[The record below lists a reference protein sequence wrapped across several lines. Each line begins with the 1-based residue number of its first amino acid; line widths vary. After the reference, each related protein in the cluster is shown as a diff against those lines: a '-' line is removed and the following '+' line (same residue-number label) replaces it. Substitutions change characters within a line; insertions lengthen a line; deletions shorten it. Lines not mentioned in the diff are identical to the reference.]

1 MTAPIDTRDAR
12 PYNLGDSHGGTKIR
26 TIGRAFGVNAM
37 SSRFANLATHGMPP
51 FAMAGLVLATAL
63 LAGAPPAAA
72 QGAASAPAVDFQRQV
87 RPILADNC
95 FQCHGP
101 DESTRQVRLRLDS
114 EEGAFAERPN
124 GRPIVRGDAGSSLI
138 FQRIMHADARLR
150 MPPSHTNKTLDDE
163 QIDILRR
170 WIDEGASWDQHWA
183 FKSIVRPEAPVVG
196 DADWARSP
204 LDRFVLARLE
214 AQGLAPAPEADR
226 RTLARRAALDLTGLP
241 PDPALLHAFLNDP
254 SEDAYER
261 YVDRLLATEQW
272 GEHRARY
279 WLDAARYGDT
289 HGIHIDNYREMYPY
303 RDWVI
308 RAFNE
313 NRPFDEFTVEQVAG
327 DLLPEPS
334 LDQLVASGFQR
345 NNITTNEGG
354 VVPEEYEAIYAK
366 DRAETIGNVFL
377 GLTVGCA
384 TCHDHKFDPIRQSE
398 FYAMTAFF
406 RNTTQYVMDGNVS
419 DPPPILVVPQEADR
433 DLWYDLREEA
443 ADVEARM
450 VHRAAAVDT
459 AFTEWLATGDYQS
472 LQSPLEDE
480 AQWMRLDLGEPA
492 APAFEM
498 EGQRHPV
505 ALEGGARIEAGPHD
519 HAALR
524 FGDASWAGLPP
535 VPLDTDTPFSI
546 ALWIYQP
553 ELEGNY
559 VVAGQYDADDADRG
573 WSMNIG
579 SRQLS
584 VRMTGEP
591 DPDGEG
597 RPAPRVAPSN
607 LRRLPPGEWTHIVI
621 THDGTGERAG
631 MNVFQNGDVVEASGS
646 EYFTRA
652 IGSIR
657 TGLPLELGRGRT
669 TGRGGRD
676 ELEMRYFT
684 GGGIAD
690 LRVFNRPLTVQEARV
705 VSLWSTLEQAREKH
719 AAALDEAEREALRLY
734 YLSVEDERYR
744 GLVARRQQIERE
756 WREMR
761 RRGGVTHVMNE
772 RAESEAAAHVLNRGM
787 YDQPLERVIAGTPA
801 ALPPMEESWPRN
813 RLGLARWL
821 VDEDNPL
828 TSRVTANRF
837 WQQVFGTGLVTT
849 SEDFGAQGDQP
860 THPALL
866 DWLAVE
872 FRESDWDVKR
882 FFRTLVTSSTYR
894 QSALTTPEKLE
905 ADPENR
911 LLSRGPR
918 FRMDAEMVRDYALAA
933 SGLLVPTIGGPS
945 VRPYQPDGVWSTVAM
960 PQSNT
965 RAYRQ
970 DDGESLYRRSLYTFW
985 KRSAPPPSMEIF
997 NAPTREHS
1005 VVRRERTN
1013 TPLQALVTMNDP
1025 QFVEASRHLAQRAMR
1040 QAGDGFEPRLDF
1052 VTLRLLAR
1060 RFADGEREIAKRS
1073 YDRLVEVY
1081 RADEDE
1087 AERLLDVGDSA
1098 PDDTLPRA
1106 ESAAWTMLVTQ
1117 VLNLDEVLNK

>member
-1 MTAPIDTRDAR
+1 
-12 PYNLGDSHGGTKIR
+12 
-26 TIGRAFGVNAM
+26 M
-37 SSRFANLATHGMPP
+37 SSRSANVSIRRVPPPALAS
-51 FAMAGLVLATAL
+51 LLLAIAS

-72 QGAASAPAVDFQRQV
+72 QDAPAPTVDFQRQV

-101 DESTRQVRLRLDS
+101 DESTRQVRLRLDT

-124 GRPIVRGDAGSSLI
+124 GHPIVRSDAGASLVI
-138 FQRIMHADARLR
+138 QRITHADSRLR
-150 MPPSHTNKTLDDE
+150 MPPPDTNKILNDQ

-183 FKSIVRPEAPVVG
+183 FEPVARPPLPAV
-196 DADWARSP
+196 ADTAWARSP
-204 LDRFVLARLE
+204 LDRFVLSRLE
-214 AQGLAPAPEADR
+214 AEGLSPAPEADR

-241 PDPALLHAFLNDP
+241 PAPALLDAFLNDP
-254 SEDAYER
+254 SADAYER
-261 YVDRLLATEQW
+261 FVDRLLATGQW

-313 NRPFDEFTVEQVAG
+313 NKAFDEFTVEQVAG

-398 FYAMTAFF
+398 FYALTAFF

-419 DPPPILVVPQEADR
+419 DPPPILVVPREEDR
-433 DLWYDLREEA
+433 TLWYDLREEA
-443 ADVEARM
+443 ADVEALM
-450 VHRAAAVDT
+450 AHRAAAVDT
-459 AFTEWLATGDYQS
+459 AFAEWLATGDYRT
-472 LQSPLEDE
+472 LRSPLEAE
-480 AQWMRLDLGEPA
+480 AEWMRLDLGA
-492 APAFEM
+492 AAGPAFELD
-498 EGQRHPV
+498 GQRHPV
-505 ALEGGARIEAGPHD
+505 AIEGGAEIGAGPHG
-519 HAALR
+519 HQALR
-524 FGDASWAGLPP
+524 FGDESWAALPP

-553 ELEGNY
+553 EQEGNF
-559 VVAGQYDADDADRG
+559 VVAGQYDADDEMRG
-573 WSMNIG
+573 WSMDIG

-584 VRMTGEP
+584 FRMTGGP

-597 RPAPRVAPSN
+597 RPAPRVAPTN
-607 LRRLPPGEWTHIVI
+607 LKRMPPGEWTHIVV
-621 THDGTGERAG
+621 THDGSGERAG
-631 MNVFQNGDVVEASGS
+631 MNVFRDGDVVEASGS

-676 ELEMRYFT
+676 ELEMRYFS
-684 GGGIAD
+684 GGGVAD
-690 LRVFNRPLTVQEARV
+690 LRVFNRPLTVQEAKV
-705 VSLWSTLEQAREKH
+705 VSLWSTLERARDKH
-719 AAALDEAEREALRLY
+719 PAALDGAERDALRLY
-734 YLSVEDERYR
+734 YLSVEDAQYR
-744 GLVARRQQIERE
+744 GFVARSREIERE
-756 WREMR
+756 WRELR
-761 RRGGVTHVMNE
+761 RRGGITHVMNE
-772 RAESEAAAHVLNRGM
+772 RTDSEAAAHVLNRGM
-787 YDQPLERVIAGTPA
+787 YDQPLERVLAGTPA

-849 SEDFGAQGDQP
+849 SEDFGAQGDPP

-872 FRESDWDVKR
+872 FRESGWDVKR

-894 QSALTTPEKLE
+894 QSALARPGKLE

-911 LLSRGPR
+911 LFSRGPR

-933 SGLLVPTIGGPS
+933 SGLLVRTIGGPS
-945 VRPYQPDGVWSTVAM
+945 VRPYQPAGVWSTVAM

-965 RAYRQ
+965 RSYRQ
-970 DDGESLYRRSLYTFW
+970 DDGERLYRRSLYTFW

-1025 QFVEASRHLAQRAMR
+1025 QFVEASRRLAQRALR
-1040 QAGDGFEPRLDF
+1040 QTSGRFDAGLDF
-1052 VTLRLLAR
+1052 VTLRLMAR
-1060 RFADGEREIAKRS
+1060 RFNDMEREIARRS
-1073 YDRLVEVY
+1073 FDGLVDAY
-1081 RADEDE
+1081 RADPDE

-1098 PDDTLPRA
+1098 PDHTLPAA

>member
-1 MTAPIDTRDAR
+1 MSIR
-12 PYNLGDSHGGTKIR
+12 P
-26 TIGRAFGVNAM
+26 
-37 SSRFANLATHGMPP
+37 ANLDTLGLRAWAVAG
-51 FAMAGLVLATAL
+51 FALATGLAL
-63 LAGAPPAAA
+63 GAAPAAA
-72 QGAASAPAVDFQRQV
+72 QDASAPDVDFQRQV

-101 DESTRQVRLRLDS
+101 DESTRQVRLRLDT
-114 EEGAFAERPN
+114 EEGAFGERPN
-124 GRPIVRGDAGSSLI
+124 GRPIVRGDAEASLV
-138 FQRIMHADARLR
+138 FRRITHANAQLR
-150 MPPSHTNKTLDDE
+150 MPPADTNKTLSAE
-163 QIDILRR
+163 QVDILRR

-183 FKSIVRPEAPVVG
+183 FKPVLRPDLPAVSDG
-196 DADWARSP
+196 DWERAP

-214 AQGLAPAPEADR
+214 SEGLAPAPEADR

-241 PDPALLHAFLNDP
+241 PDPALLDRFLNDP
-254 SEDAYER
+254 SEDAYEQF
-261 YVDRLLATEQW
+261 VDELLATEQW

-313 NRPFDEFTVEQVAG
+313 NKRFDEFTVEQVAG

-419 DPPPILVVPQEADR
+419 DPPPILVVPREDDR
-433 DLWYDLREEA
+433 QLWNSLREEA
-443 ADVEARM
+443 ADVEVRLA
-450 VHRAAAVDT
+450 HRAAAVDT
-459 AFTEWLATGDYQS
+459 AFAEWLATGEHQA
-472 LQSPLEDE
+472 LRSPLEDD
-480 AQWMRLDLGEPA
+480 AQWMRLDLGMGSGA
-492 APAFEM
+492 VFELD
-498 EGQRHPV
+498 GQRHPV
-505 ALEGGARIEAGPHD
+505 TLEGGAQIEAGPHG

-524 FGDASWAGLPP
+524 FADESWAGLPP
-535 VPLDTDTPFSI
+535 TPLDTDTPFSI

-553 ELEGNY
+553 EEEGNY
-559 VVAGQYDADDADRG
+559 VVAGQYDADDANRG

-584 VRMTGEP
+584 FRMTGEP

-597 RPAPRVAPSN
+597 RPAPSVAPSN
-607 LRRLPPGEWTHIVI
+607 LRRLSPGEWTHIVI

-631 MNVFQNGDVVEASGS
+631 MNVFRNGDVVEASGS

-669 TGRGGRD
+669 RGRGGRD
-676 ELEMRYFT
+676 ELEMRYFS

-690 LRVFNRPLTVQEARV
+690 LRVFNRPLTAQEAKV
-705 VSLWSTLEQAREKH
+705 VSLWATLEGAREKH
-719 AAALDEAEREALRLY
+719 PDALDEAEREALRLH
-734 YLSVEDERYR
+734 YLSVKDEQYR
-744 GLVARRQQIERE
+744 GFVARSQEIERE
-756 WREMR
+756 WREVR

-772 RAESEAAAHVLNRGM
+772 RADSEAAAHVLNRGM
-787 YDQPLERVIAGTPA
+787 YDQPLGRVVAGTPA

-821 VDEDNPL
+821 VDEGNPL

-849 SEDFGAQGDQP
+849 SEDFGAQGDPP
-860 THPALL
+860 THPELL

-872 FRESDWDVKR
+872 FRESDWDVKQ
-882 FFRTLVTSSTYR
+882 FFRTLVTSATYR
-894 QSALTTPEKLE
+894 QAALATPEKLE
-905 ADPENR
+905 SDPDNR
-911 LLSRGPR
+911 LFSRGPR
-918 FRMDAEMVRDYALAA
+918 FRMDAEMVRDYALAS
-933 SGLLVPTIGGPS
+933 SGLLVGKIGGPS
-945 VRPYQPDGVWSTVAM
+945 VRPYQPAGVWSTVAM

-965 RAYRQ
+965 RLYRQ
-970 DDGESLYRRSLYTFW
+970 DEGEALYRRSLYTFW
-985 KRSAPPPSMEIF
+985 KRSAPPPSLEIF

-1025 QFVEASRHLAQRAMR
+1025 QFVEAARYLAQRAMR
-1040 QAGDGFEPRLDF
+1040 QTGGQFDAGLDF

-1060 RFADGEREIAKRS
+1060 RFNDVERDIASRS
-1073 YDRLVEVY
+1073 FEGLVNAY
-1081 RADEDE
+1081 RADAAE
-1087 AERLLDVGDSA
+1087 ADRLLHVGESL
-1098 PDDTLPRA
+1098 PDAGLPAA

-1117 VLNLDEVLNK
+1117 VMNLDEVLNK

>member
-1 MTAPIDTRDAR
+1 MSIR
-12 PYNLGDSHGGTKIR
+12 P
-26 TIGRAFGVNAM
+26 V
-37 SSRFANLATHGMPP
+37 NLATCDLRPSALAA
-51 FAMAGLVLATAL
+51 FVLAL
-63 LAGAPPAAA
+63 GLGVGAAPAAA
-72 QGAASAPAVDFQRQV
+72 QSGSEPGVDFQRQV

-101 DESTRQVRLRLDS
+101 DESTRQVRLRLDT
-114 EEGAFAERPN
+114 EGGAFAERPA
-124 GRPIVRGDAGSSLI
+124 GRPVVRGDAEASLVY
-138 FQRIMHADARLR
+138 QRVTHANARLR
-150 MPPSHTNKTLDDE
+150 MPPAHTNKSLNDE

-170 WIDEGASWDQHWA
+170 WIDAGASWDQHWA
-183 FKSIVRPEAPVVG
+183 FKPIVRPNAPAVE
-196 DADWARSP
+196 DAGWALSP
-204 LDRFVLARLE
+204 LDRFVLARLDE
-214 AQGLAPAPEADR
+214 AGLAPAPEADR

-241 PDPALLHAFLNDP
+241 PDPALLDAFVNDP
-254 SEDAYER
+254 SDNAYEKF
-261 YVDRLLATEQW
+261 VDRLLAAEQW

-308 RAFNE
+308 RAFNR
-313 NRPFDEFTVEQVAG
+313 NKPFDEFTVEQVAG

-366 DRAETIGNVFL
+366 DRAETIGNVFM

-406 RNTTQYVMDGNVS
+406 RNTTQYVMDGNVA
-419 DPPPILVVPQEADR
+419 DPPPILVVPQEEDR
-433 DLWYDLREEA
+433 NLWYSLREEA
-443 ADVEARM
+443 AEVEARM
-450 VHRAAAVDT
+450 TNRAAAVDT
-459 AFTEWLATGDYQS
+459 TFTEWLATGEHRN
-472 LQSPLEDE
+472 LRSPLDAG
-480 AQWMRLDLGEPA
+480 AQWMRLDLDADGGPV
-492 APAFEM
+492 FEM
-498 EGQRHPV
+498 GGRQHPV
-505 ALEGGARIEAGPHD
+505 ALEGGAEIEAGPHG

-524 FGDASWAGLPP
+524 FDGESWASLPS
-535 VPLDTDTPFSI
+535 VPFDTGTPYSI

-553 ELEGNY
+553 EEEGNY
-559 VVAGQYDADDADRG
+559 VVAGQYDAEDGDRG

-584 VRMTGEP
+584 FRMTGEL
-591 DPDGEG
+591 DSEGEQ

-631 MNVFQNGDVVEASGS
+631 MNVFRDGDVVEASGS
-646 EYFTRA
+646 EYFTKA

-669 TGRGGRD
+669 RGRGGRD
-676 ELEMRYFT
+676 ELEMRYFS

-690 LRVFNRPLTVQEARV
+690 LRVFNRPLTVQEAKV
-705 VSLWSTLEQAREKH
+705 VSVWSTLEQAREKH
-719 AAALDEAEREALRLY
+719 PDALDEAEREALRLY
-734 YLSVEDERYR
+734 YLSIKDEQYR
-744 GLVARRQQIERE
+744 GLVARSQEIERE

-772 RAESEAAAHVLNRGM
+772 RIDSEAAAHVLSRGM
-787 YDQPLERVIAGTPA
+787 YDQPLERVLAGTPA

-821 VDEDNPL
+821 VDDRNPL
-828 TSRVTANRF
+828 TSRVTVNRF

-849 SEDFGAQGDQP
+849 SEDFGAQGDPP

-872 FRESDWDVKR
+872 FRESGWDVKH
-882 FFRTLVTSSTYR
+882 FFRTLVTSATYR
-894 QSALTTPEKLE
+894 QSASATPEKLE
-905 ADPENR
+905 SDPDNR
-911 LLSRGPR
+911 LFSRGPR
-918 FRMDAEMVRDYALAA
+918 FRLDAEMVRDYALAA
-933 SGLLVPTIGGPS
+933 SGLLVERIGGPS
-945 VRPYQPDGVWSTVAM
+945 VRPYQPAGVWSTVAM

-965 RAYRQ
+965 RLYRQ
-970 DDGESLYRRSLYTFW
+970 DEGEALYRRSLYTFW
-985 KRSAPPPSMEIF
+985 KRSAPPPSLEIF

-1040 QAGDGFEPRLDF
+1040 QTGEQFDAGLDF

-1060 RFADGEREIAKRS
+1060 RFNDVERDIARRSFDG
-1073 YDRLVEVY
+1073 LVDAY
-1081 RADEDE
+1081 RADAAE
-1087 AERLLDVGDSA
+1087 AERLLHVGDSL
-1098 PDDTLPRA
+1098 PDDTLPAA

>member
-1 MTAPIDTRDAR
+1 MSIR
-12 PYNLGDSHGGTKIR
+12 P
-26 TIGRAFGVNAM
+26 V
-37 SSRFANLATHGMPP
+37 NLATCDLRPLTL
-51 FAMAGLVLATAL
+51 AGFVLAL
-63 LAGAPPAAA
+63 GLGVGAAPAAA
-72 QGAASAPAVDFQRQV
+72 QSGSAPGVDFQRQV

-101 DESTRQVRLRLDS
+101 DESTRQVRLRLDT
-114 EEGAFAERPN
+114 EEGAFAERPA
-124 GRPIVRGDAGSSLI
+124 GRPVVRGDAEASLVY
-138 FQRIMHADARLR
+138 QRVTHADSRLR
-150 MPPSHTNKTLDDE
+150 MPPAHTNKSLSDE
-163 QIDILRR
+163 QIDVLRR

-183 FKSIVRPEAPVVG
+183 FKPIVRPEMPAVS
-196 DADWARSP
+196 DAGWARNP
-204 LDRFVLARLE
+204 LDRLVLARLE
-214 AQGLAPAPEADR
+214 AAGLSPAAEADR

-241 PDPALLHAFLNDP
+241 PDPALLDAFLNDP
-254 SEDAYER
+254 SADAYEKF
-261 YVDRLLATEQW
+261 VDRLLATEQW

-313 NRPFDEFTVEQVAG
+313 NKPFGEFTVEQVAG

-398 FYAMTAFF
+398 FYALTAFF

-419 DPPPILVVPQEADR
+419 DPPPILVVPREEDR
-433 DLWYDLREEA
+433 QLWHDLREEA

-450 VHRAAAVDT
+450 AHRAGAVDS
-459 AFTEWLATGDYQS
+459 AFTEWLATGEHRT
-472 LQSPLEDE
+472 LRSPLEHE
-480 AQWMRLDLGEPA
+480 AQWMRLDLA
-492 APAFEM
+492 AGGGPVFELD
-498 EGQRHPV
+498 GQRHPV
-505 ALEGGARIEAGPHD
+505 TLEGGAQIEAGPHG

-524 FGDASWAGLPP
+524 FEGESWAGLPS
-535 VPLDTDTPFSI
+535 VPLDTDTPYSI
-546 ALWIYQP
+546 ALWIRQP
-553 ELEGNY
+553 EEEGNY
-559 VVAGQYDADDADRG
+559 VVAGQYDADDGDRG
-573 WSMNIG
+573 WSMDIG
-579 SRQLS
+579 SRQLTF
-584 VRMTGEP
+584 RMTGAP

-631 MNVFQNGDVVEASGS
+631 MNVFRNGDVVEASGS

-669 TGRGGRD
+669 RGRGGRD
-676 ELEMRYFT
+676 ELEMRYFS

-690 LRVFNRPLTVQEARV
+690 LRVFDRPLTVQEAKV
-705 VSLWSTLEQAREKH
+705 VSVWATLEQAREKH
-719 AAALDEAEREALRLY
+719 PDALDEAEREALRLY
-734 YLSVEDERYR
+734 YLSVKDERYR
-744 GLVARRQQIERE
+744 GLVARSQEIERE

-772 RAESEAAAHVLNRGM
+772 RIDSEAAAHVLDRGM
-787 YDQPLERVIAGTPA
+787 YDQPLERVPAGTPA

-821 VDEDNPL
+821 VDDRNPL
-828 TSRVTANRF
+828 TSRVTVNRF

-849 SEDFGAQGDQP
+849 SEDFGAQGDPP

-872 FRESDWDVKR
+872 FRDSGWDVKQ
-882 FFRTLVTSSTYR
+882 FFRTLVTSATYR
-894 QSALTTPEKLE
+894 QSASATAEKLE
-905 ADPENR
+905 ADPDNR
-911 LLSRGPR
+911 LFSRGPR

-933 SGLLVPTIGGPS
+933 SGLLVDRIGGPS
-945 VRPYQPDGVWSTVAM
+945 VRPYQPAGVWSTVAM

-965 RAYRQ
+965 RLYRQ
-970 DDGESLYRRSLYTFW
+970 DEGEALYRRSLYTFW
-985 KRSAPPPSMEIF
+985 KRSAPPPSLEIF

-1025 QFVEASRHLAQRAMR
+1025 QFVEASRYLAQRAMR
-1040 QAGDGFEPRLDF
+1040 QTGEQFDAGLDF

-1060 RFADGEREIAKRS
+1060 RFDDVERDIARRSFDG
-1073 YDRLVEVY
+1073 LVDAY
-1081 RADEDE
+1081 RADAAE
-1087 AERLLDVGDSA
+1087 AERLLHVGDSL
-1098 PDDTLPRA
+1098 PDDTLPAA

>member
-1 MTAPIDTRDAR
+1 MSIRSANASARRVTRSM
-12 PYNLGDSHGGTKIR
+12 P
-26 TIGRAFGVNAM
+26 
-37 SSRFANLATHGMPP
+37 SS
-51 FAMAGLVLATAL
+51 LVLA
-63 LAGAPPAAA
+63 LASLVAASPSAA
-72 QGAASAPAVDFQRQV
+72 QDAAGPTVDFQRQV

-101 DESTRQVRLRLDS
+101 DERTRQVRLRLDT
-114 EEGAFAERPN
+114 EEGAFAERPA
-124 GRPIVRGDAGSSLI
+124 GHPIVRGDAGASLLY
-138 FQRIMHADARLR
+138 QRVTHADSRLR
-150 MPPSHTNKTLDDE
+150 MPPAHTNKTLGDE
-163 QIDILRR
+163 QIDVLRR

-183 FKSIVRPEAPVVG
+183 FKPVVRPGVPAV
-196 DADWARSP
+196 DAADWARSP
-204 LDRFVLARLE
+204 LDSFVLERLE
-214 AQGLAPAPEADR
+214 AEGLAPAPEAGR

-241 PDPALLHAFLNDP
+241 PDPAFVAAFLNDP
-254 SEDAYER
+254 SENAYEKF
-261 YVDRLLATEQW
+261 VDRLLATEQW

-303 RDWVI
+303 RDWVV

-313 NRPFDEFTVEQVAG
+313 NKPFDEFTLEQVAG

-419 DPPPILVVPQEADR
+419 DPPPILVVPQEEDR
-433 DLWYDLREEA
+433 DLWHSLREEA

-450 VHRAAAVDT
+450 AHRAEAVDA
-459 AFTEWLATGDYQS
+459 AFAEWLATGEHQT
-472 LQSPLEDE
+472 LRSPLEDE
-480 AQWMRLDLGEPA
+480 AQWMRLDLGAGGGPI
-492 APAFEM
+492 FELD
-498 EGQRHPV
+498 GQRHPV
-505 ALEGGARIEAGPHD
+505 ALEGGAQIEAGPHG

-524 FGDASWAGLPP
+524 FGDEAWASLPP

-546 ALWIYQP
+546 SLWIHQP
-553 ELEGNY
+553 EQEGNY
-559 VVAGQYDADDADRG
+559 VVAGQYDADDDNRG
-573 WSMNIG
+573 WSMDIG

-584 VRMTGEP
+584 FRMTGEP
-591 DPDGEG
+591 DAEGEG
-597 RPAPRVAPSN
+597 RPSPRVAPSN

-631 MNVFQNGDVVEASGS
+631 MNVFRNGDVVEASGS

-652 IGSIR
+652 IGSVR

-669 TGRGGRD
+669 RGRGGRD
-676 ELEMRYFT
+676 ELEMRYFS

-690 LRVFNRPLTVQEARV
+690 LRVFNRPLTAQEAKV
-705 VSLWSTLEQAREKH
+705 VSLWSTLEQARDEH
-719 AAALDEAEREALRLY
+719 PDALDEAAREALRLY
-734 YLSVEDERYR
+734 YLSVKDERYR
-744 GLVARRQQIERE
+744 GLVARGQEIERE

-772 RAESEAAAHVLNRGM
+772 RADSEAAAHVLDRGM
-787 YDQPLERVIAGTPA
+787 YDQPLERVLAGTPA
-801 ALPPMEESWPRN
+801 ALPPMEESWPRD

-821 VDEDNPL
+821 IDAGNPL
-828 TSRVTANRF
+828 TSRVTVNRF

-849 SEDFGAQGDQP
+849 SEDFGAQGDPP

-866 DWLAVE
+866 DWLALE
-872 FRESDWDVKR
+872 FRESGWDVKQ
-882 FFRTLVTSSTYR
+882 FFRTLVTSATYR
-894 QSALTTPEKLE
+894 QSAAATPRKLE
-905 ADPENR
+905 SDPDNR
-911 LLSRGPR
+911 LFSRGPR

-933 SGLLVPTIGGPS
+933 SGLLVRKIGGPS
-945 VRPYQPDGVWSTVAM
+945 VRPYQPAGVWSTVAM

-965 RAYRQ
+965 RLYRQ
-970 DDGESLYRRSLYTFW
+970 DEGEALYRRSLYTFW
-985 KRSAPPPSMEIF
+985 KRSAPPPSLEIF

-1040 QAGDGFEPRLDF
+1040 QTGAVFDPALDF

-1060 RFADGEREIAKRS
+1060 RFDDVERDIARRS
-1073 YDRLVEVY
+1073 FEALVDAY
-1081 RADEDE
+1081 RTDAAE
-1087 AERLLDVGDSA
+1087 AERLLHVGDSL
-1098 PDDTLPRA
+1098 PDDTLPAA
-1106 ESAAWTMLVTQ
+1106 ESAAWTLLVTQ
-1117 VLNLDEVLNK
+1117 VMNLDEVLNK

>member
-1 MTAPIDTRDAR
+1 MSAPIDTRHAP
-12 PYNLGDSHGGTKIR
+12 PYNLGDSHEGHGDPDH
-26 TIGRAFGVNAM
+26 GRAFGVNVMPSRSANPFTRGAQPLRRASLTLAM
-37 SSRFANLATHGMPP
+37 VS
-51 FAMAGLVLATAL
+51 LVGAL
-63 LAGAPPAAA
+63 PAAA
-72 QGAASAPAVDFQRQV
+72 QDSSAPTVDFQRQV

-101 DESTRQVRLRLDS
+101 DESTRQVRLRLDT

-124 GRPIVRGDAGSSLI
+124 GHPVVAGDPDASLVL
-138 FQRIMHADARLR
+138 QRITHADTRLR
-150 MPPSHTNKTLDDE
+150 MPPAQTNKTLSDE
-163 QIDILRR
+163 QIEVLRR
-170 WIDEGASWDQHWA
+170 WIDEGAAWDQHWA
-183 FKSIVRPEAPVVG
+183 FKPLERPEAPAVAA
-196 DADWARSP
+196 ADWARAP

-214 AQGLAPAPEADR
+214 AEGLAPAPEADR

-241 PDPALLHAFLNDP
+241 PDPALLEAFLNDP
-254 SEDAYER
+254 SDDAYETF
-261 YVDRLLATEQW
+261 VDRLLATEQW

-308 RAFNE
+308 RAFNR
-313 NRPFDEFTVEQVAG
+313 NKPFDEFTLEQVAG
-327 DLLPEPS
+327 DLLSEPS

-384 TCHDHKFDPIRQSE
+384 TCHDHKFDPLAQRE

-406 RNTTQYVMDGNVS
+406 RNSTQYVMDGNVS

-433 DLWYDLREEA
+433 QLWYDLRKEA
-443 ADVEARM
+443 ADVEALM
-450 VHRAAAVDT
+450 AHRAAAVDT
-459 AFTEWLATGDYQS
+459 AFTEWLAAGDYQA
-472 LQSPLEDE
+472 LKSPLDDE
-480 AQWMRLDLGEPA
+480 AQWMRLDLGETADPV
-492 APAFEM
+492 FEM
-498 EGQRHPV
+498 DGQRHPV
-505 ALEGGARIEAGPHD
+505 ALDGGANVEAGPHGQ
-519 HAALR
+519 AALR
-524 FGDASWAGLPP
+524 FGEESWAGLPP

-553 ELEGNY
+553 ETEGDF
-559 VVAGQYDADDADRG
+559 VVAGQYDADDGMRG

-584 VRMTGEP
+584 FRMIGEP
-591 DPDGEG
+591 GPEGQG
-597 RPAPRVAPSN
+597 RPSPRVAPTN
-607 LRRLPPGEWTHIVI
+607 LKRMPPGEWTHIVI

-631 MNVFQNGDVVEASGS
+631 MNVFRDGDVVEASGS
-646 EYFTRA
+646 EYFARA

-676 ELEMRYFT
+676 ELEMRYFG

-690 LRVFNRPLTVQEARV
+690 LRVFNRPLTVQEAKV
-705 VSLWSTLEQAREKH
+705 VSLWSTLEHARDKH
-719 AAALDEAEREALRLY
+719 PAALDEAERDALRLY
-734 YLSVEDERYR
+734 YLSVRDAQYR
-744 GLVARRQQIERE
+744 GLVARSREIDRE

-772 RAESEAAAHVLNRGM
+772 RSDSEAAAHVLYRGL
-787 YDQPLERVIAGTPA
+787 YDQPRERVIAGTPA

-821 VDEDNPL
+821 VDGANPL
-828 TSRVTANRF
+828 TGRVTVNRF

-849 SEDFGAQGDQP
+849 SEDFGAQGDPP

-872 FRESDWDVKR
+872 FRESEWDVKQ
-882 FFRTLVTSSTYR
+882 FFRTLVTSATYR
-894 QSALTTPEKLE
+894 QSARATPEKLD
-905 ADPENR
+905 ADPDNR
-911 LLSRGPR
+911 LFSRGPR

-933 SGLLVPTIGGPS
+933 SGLLVRKIGGPS
-945 VRPYQPDGVWSTVAM
+945 VRPYQPSGVWSTVAM

-965 RAYRQ
+965 RMYRQ
-970 DDGESLYRRSLYTFW
+970 DEGESLYRRSLYTFW
-985 KRSAPPPSMEIF
+985 KRSAPPPSMDIF

-1040 QAGDGFEPRLDF
+1040 QAGEAFDPRLDF

-1060 RFADGEREIAKRS
+1060 RFSDDEREIARRS
-1073 YDRLVEVY
+1073 YDRLVDAY
-1081 RADEDE
+1081 RASADE

-1098 PDDTLPRA
+1098 PDGTLPAA

>member
-1 MTAPIDTRDAR
+1 
-12 PYNLGDSHGGTKIR
+12 
-26 TIGRAFGVNAM
+26 M
-37 SSRFANLATHGMPP
+37 SSRSANPSTRGLWPLAAAILALAAGP
-51 FAMAGLVLATAL
+51 F
-63 LAGAPPAAA
+63 AGAPAAA
-72 QGAASAPAVDFQRQV
+72 GQDAAAAPAVDFQRQV

-101 DESTRQVRLRLDS
+101 DESTRQVRLRLDT
-114 EEGAFAERPN
+114 EEGAFGERPN
-124 GRPIVRGDAGSSLI
+124 GHPVVKGDAESSLV
-138 FQRIMHADARLR
+138 FQRIAHADERLR
-150 MPPSHTNKTLDDE
+150 MPPAHTNKTLNDE
-163 QIDILRR
+163 QIDVLRR

-183 FKSIVRPEAPVVG
+183 FEPIVRPEAPAVA
-196 DADWARSP
+196 DADWARNP
-204 LDRFVLARLE
+204 IDRFVLARLE
-214 AQGLAPAPEADR
+214 AQGLAPAPDADR

-261 YVDRLLATEQW
+261 YVDRLLATERW

-308 RAFNE
+308 RAFNR
-313 NRPFDEFTVEQVAG
+313 NKPFDEFTVEQVAG

-354 VVPEEYEAIYAK
+354 VVPEEYEVIYAK
-366 DRAETIGNVFL
+366 DRAETVGNVFL

-384 TCHDHKFDPIRQSE
+384 TCHDHKFDPIRQRE

-433 DLWYDLREEA
+433 ELWYDLREEA

-450 VHRAAAVDT
+450 ARRAAEVDT
-459 AFTEWLATGDYQS
+459 AFTEWLATGDYRN

-492 APAFEM
+492 DPAFEM

-505 ALEGGARIEAGPHD
+505 TLEGGAKIEAGPHGQ
-519 HAALR
+519 AALR
-524 FGDASWAGLPP
+524 FEDASWAGLPS

-559 VVAGQYDADDADRG
+559 VVAGQYDADDANRG

-584 VRMTGEP
+584 FRMTGGP

-657 TGLPLELGRGRT
+657 AGLPLELGRGRT

-705 VSLWSTLEQAREKH
+705 VSLWSTLEQARDKQ

-744 GLVARRQQIERE
+744 GLVARSQQIERE

-772 RAESEAAAHVLNRGM
+772 RTDSDAAAHVLDRGM
-787 YDQPLERVIAGTPA
+787 YDQPLERVLAGTPA

-849 SEDFGAQGDQP
+849 SEDFGAQGDPP

-872 FRESDWDVKR
+872 FLASDWDVKQ

-911 LLSRGPR
+911 LFSRGPR

-945 VRPYQPDGVWSTVAM
+945 VRPYQPAGVWSTVAM

-965 RAYRQ
+965 GTYRQ
-970 DDGESLYRRSLYTFW
+970 DDGENLYRRSLYTFW

-1060 RFADGEREIAKRS
+1060 RFSDGEREIAKRS
-1073 YDRLVEVY
+1073 YDRLVEAY
-1081 RADEDE
+1081 RADADE

>member
-1 MTAPIDTRDAR
+1 MSIR
-12 PYNLGDSHGGTKIR
+12 P
-26 TIGRAFGVNAM
+26 V
-37 SSRFANLATHGMPP
+37 NLATHVWRPLALAI
-51 FAMAGLVLATAL
+51 FALATG
-63 LAGAPPAAA
+63 LAVGTAPAAA
-72 QGAASAPAVDFQRQV
+72 QGASAPAIDFQRHV

-101 DESTRQVRLRLDS
+101 DESTRQVRLRLDT
-114 EEGAFAERPN
+114 EEGAFAERPS
-124 GRPIVRGDAGSSLI
+124 GYPVVKGDAEASLI
-138 FQRIMHADARLR
+138 YRRITHANSRLR
-150 MPPSHTNKTLDDE
+150 MPPADTNKTLSDE
-163 QIDILRR
+163 QVDILRR

-183 FKSIVRPEAPVVG
+183 FKAIVRPEVPAVA
-196 DADWARSP
+196 DAEWARNP
-204 LDRFVLARLE
+204 LDHFVLSRLE
-214 AQGLAPAPEADR
+214 AEGLTPAPEADR

-241 PDPALLHAFLNDP
+241 PDPALLAAFLNDS

-261 YVDRLLATEQW
+261 FVERLLAKEQW

-308 RAFNE
+308 RAFNQ
-313 NRPFDEFTVEQVAG
+313 NKPFDEFTVEQVAG

-366 DRAETIGNVFL
+366 DRAETVGNVFL

-419 DPPPILVVPQEADR
+419 DPPPVLVVPEEADR
-433 DLWYDLREEA
+433 QLWHDLREEA
-443 ADVEARM
+443 VDVGSRMAR
-450 VHRAAAVDT
+450 RASAVDA
-459 AFTEWLATGDYQS
+459 AFTEWLATGEHQT
-472 LQSPLEDE
+472 LGSPLEDE
-480 AQWMRLDLGEPA
+480 AQWMRLDLGAGGPV
-492 APAFEM
+492 FEM
-498 EGQRHPV
+498 DRQRHPV
-505 ALEGGARIEAGPHD
+505 ALEGGTKVEAGPHG

-524 FGDASWAGLPP
+524 FEDESWASLPP
-535 VPLDTDTPFSI
+535 TPFDTDTPFSM

-553 ELEGNY
+553 EEEGNY
-559 VVAGQYDADDADRG
+559 VVAGQYDADDDDRG

-584 VRMTGEP
+584 FRMTGEP
-591 DPDGEG
+591 DAEGEG

-669 TGRGGRD
+669 RGRGGRD
-676 ELEMRYFT
+676 ELEMRYFS

-690 LRVFNRPLTVQEARV
+690 LRVFNRPLTVQEAKV
-705 VSLWSTLEQAREKH
+705 VSLWSTLEQARDKLPD
-719 AAALDEAEREALRLY
+719 ALDEAEREALRLY
-734 YLSVEDERYR
+734 FLSVKDEQYR
-744 GLVARRQQIERE
+744 GLVARSQEIERE

-772 RAESEAAAHVLNRGM
+772 RADGEAAAHVLFRGM
-787 YDQPLERVIAGTPA
+787 YDQPRERVVAGTPA

-821 VDEDNPL
+821 VDDGNPL
-828 TSRVTANRF
+828 TSRVTVNRF

-849 SEDFGAQGDQP
+849 SEDFGAQGDPP

-866 DWLAVE
+866 DWLAAE
-872 FRESDWDVKR
+872 LRESGWDVKQ
-882 FFRTLVTSSTYR
+882 FFRTLVTSATYR
-894 QSALTTPEKLE
+894 QSAVATPEKLE
-905 ADPENR
+905 ADADNR
-911 LLSRGPR
+911 LFSRGVR
-918 FRMDAEMVRDYALAA
+918 FRMDAEMVRDHALAA
-933 SGLLVPTIGGPS
+933 SGLLVRRIGGPS
-945 VRPYQPDGVWSTVAM
+945 VRPYQPAGVWSTVAM

-965 RAYRQ
+965 RMYRQ
-970 DDGESLYRRSLYTFW
+970 DDGEALYRRSLYTFW
-985 KRSAPPPSMEIF
+985 KRSAPPPAMEIF

-1040 QAGDGFEPRLDF
+1040 QTGEAFDPGLDF

-1060 RFADGEREIAKRS
+1060 RFNDLERDIARRS
-1073 YDRLVEVY
+1073 YEGLVEAY
-1081 RADEDE
+1081 RADPNE
-1087 AERLLDVGDSA
+1087 AERLLNVGDSL
-1098 PDDTLPRA
+1098 PDNMLPPA

-1117 VLNLDEVLNK
+1117 VMNLDEALNK